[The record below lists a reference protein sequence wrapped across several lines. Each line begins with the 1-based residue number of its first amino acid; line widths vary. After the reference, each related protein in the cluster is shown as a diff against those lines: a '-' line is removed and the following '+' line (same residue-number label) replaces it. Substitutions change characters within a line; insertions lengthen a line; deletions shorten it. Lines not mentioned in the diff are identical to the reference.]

1 MAVETERS
9 KGNIVEKKD
18 LELPLKAD
26 RDAWL
31 KSKVRDIP
39 DFPKPGIIFKD
50 LTTLMKDAE
59 AMNFSLLA
67 LAEKTKTLNPDV
79 IAGIEARGFILAPAI
94 AHILSLGFIPIRKPK
109 KLPYKVEKVS
119 YELEYGTDSLE
130 IHVDAIEK
138 GEKVVLID
146 DLLATGGTARA
157 AHELLSKIGGNV
169 VGTGFLVE
177 LGFLSGRAKLR
188 SDCEIFSLIKY
199 E

>member
-1 MAVETERS
+1 M
-9 KGNIVEKKD
+9 EKKD